1 MSKTALIGFGVT
13 ALAVVAGLY
22 AYQYLMDS
30 KPVTTTTT
38 TPPPAVVD
46 PATGMAFRGRR

>member
-30 KPVTTTTT
+30 KEVTTTLV
-38 TPPPAVVD
+38 PPPVTP
-46 PATGMAFRGRR
+46 PATGMPFRGRR

>member
-1 MSKTALIGFGVT
+1 MIGFGVT

-30 KPVTTTTT
+30 KEVTTTNTTTT
-38 TPPPAVVD
+38 TPPPVVD
-46 PATGMAFRGRR
+46 PATGMLFRGRR